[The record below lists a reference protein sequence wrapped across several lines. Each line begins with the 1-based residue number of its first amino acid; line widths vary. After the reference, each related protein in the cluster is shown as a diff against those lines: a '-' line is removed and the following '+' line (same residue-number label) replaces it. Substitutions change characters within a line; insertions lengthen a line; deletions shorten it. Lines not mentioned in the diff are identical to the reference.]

1 MFALVKQAWEKE
13 KLLSLTAST
22 QARGSSYYSNNN
34 LLNLLQQ
41 THRTKKMII
50 SRGLTNTEQIK
61 S

>member
-34 LLNLLQQ
+34 LLNSLQQ
-41 THRTKKMII
+41 SRRPRNMII
-50 SRGLTNTEQIK
+50 F
-61 S
+61 